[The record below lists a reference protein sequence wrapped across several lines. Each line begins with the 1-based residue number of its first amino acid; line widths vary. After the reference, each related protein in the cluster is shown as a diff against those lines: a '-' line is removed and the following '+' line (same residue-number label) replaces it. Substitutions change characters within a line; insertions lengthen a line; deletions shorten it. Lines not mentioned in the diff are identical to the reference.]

1 MMEYGKY
8 TLNQFI
14 EQTRKNRKISQ
25 EELTEG
31 IIHVK
36 TYRRLIGGEIET
48 EKVIWDTLL
57 ARMGVISL
65 TYEGYISQSEYVQ
78 YEALLELRKQSNLL
92 IRAMYEKQSKYKI
105 DKICEEIRE
114 QIGKYKQTYSRK
126 ETGLSNLENFFLGI
140 VEGYCQKSEA
150 LHYKKK
156 GHDRSR
162 YLENVWKMLHTK
174 KIRLIIKSED
184 RVALA
189 PIELELL
196 LQIADAYWDEQRRDE
211 AEEMASWTWN
221 YRKKHTLFEDEMI
234 KIYPYAA
241 ILLIRIKIKKGEW
254 EKAWEIYKETIEI
267 VTEAQSFRGM
277 IYLLDLQ
284 LELWSHCQEHWFE
297 SEEDVLQIKTCIL
310 DLNQQYDENPYGIY
324 PMYTLQNAV
333 VANEVIRRK
342 RIQRNLTQ
350 SVLSEGIL
358 EPENYSRYENGRL
371 NIRWEKIAQILDRLE
386 QNTEKEQLIL
396 DTYDVDVMEQ
406 YFQCGKLEHQ
416 AQMRYSRMWYR
427 QLCNKLDIGSKVNQQ
442 YIGFQNL
449 VQQKTTFQMQ
459 KLEKMEI
466 KIQDLLNL
474 TLTSNLQ
481 HNEIG
486 RLCTRNEILL
496 INLYTNILYEEKKT
510 SLAIKIQK
518 KVLYEFERCEI
529 RKKYPSQAQAL
540 LMANYSS
547 MIGDTKDYKQA
558 LAINHLE
565 IKNFLHGARAWG
577 IQLILY
583 DVAWNLY
590 EETQNNIKPELSYQ
604 IAFENASLLAKLQ
617 KDEVFLKFL
626 YQRKDKYLN

>member
-1 MMEYGKY
+1 MMKYGKY

-65 TYEGYISQSEYVQ
+65 IYEGYISQSEYIQ
-78 YEALLELRKQSNLL
+78 YEELLELRKQSNLL
-92 IRAMYEKQSKYKI
+92 IRAMYEKRSKYKI

-114 QIGKYKQTYSRK
+114 QIGKYKQTHSRR
-126 ETGLSNLENFFLGI
+126 ETGLSNLESFFLGI

-189 PIELELL
+189 PVELELL

-211 AEEMASWTWN
+211 AEELAFWIWN
-221 YRKKHTLFEDEMI
+221 YRKKQALFEDEMI

-277 IYLLDLQ
+277 IYLLDIQ

-310 DLNQQYDENPYGIY
+310 NLNQQYDENPYGIY

-371 NIRWEKIAQILDRLE
+371 NIRWEKIAQILERLE
-386 QNTEKEQLIL
+386 QNIEKEQLIL

-427 QLCNKLDIGSKVNQQ
+427 QLCSKLDMESKVNQQ

-529 RKKYPSQAQAL
+529 RKRYPSQAQSL

-565 IKNFLHGARAWG
+565 IKNFLHSARAWG

-590 EETQNNIKPELSYQ
+590 EDKQNNTKPRLSYQ

>member
-1 MMEYGKY
+1 MMKYGKY

-65 TYEGYISQSEYVQ
+65 IYEGYISQSEYVQ

-140 VEGYCQKSEA
+140 VEGYCRKSEA

-211 AEEMASWTWN
+211 AEEMASWIWN

-427 QLCNKLDIGSKVNQQ
+427 QLCDKLDMESKVNQQ

-529 RKKYPSQAQAL
+529 RKKYPSQTQAL

-590 EETQNNIKPELSYQ
+590 EEKQNNIKPELSYQ

>member
-1 MMEYGKY
+1 MMKYGKY

-65 TYEGYISQSEYVQ
+65 IYEGYISQSEYVQ

-140 VEGYCQKSEA
+140 VEGYCRKSEA

-211 AEEMASWTWN
+211 AEEMASWIWN

-241 ILLIRIKIKKGEW
+241 ILLIRIKIRKGEW

-284 LELWSHCQEHWFE
+284 LELWGHCQEHWFE

-406 YFQCGKLEHQ
+406 YFQCGKLEYQ
-416 AQMRYSRMWYR
+416 EQMRYSRMWYR
-427 QLCNKLDIGSKVNQQ
+427 QLCNKLDIDSKINRQ

-449 VQQKTTFQMQ
+449 VQQKNAFQRQ
-459 KLEKMEI
+459 QLEQLEE
-466 KIQDLLNL
+466 KIQELLKLTVPQNL
-474 TLTSNLQ
+474 KS
-481 HNEIG
+481 NEIG
-486 RLCTRNEILL
+486 GYVHEMRFYCL
-496 INLYTNILYEEKKT
+496 IYMPIFYMNK
-510 SLAIKIQK
+510 
-518 KVLYEFERCEI
+518 
-529 RKKYPSQAQAL
+529 
-540 LMANYSS
+540 
-547 MIGDTKDYKQA
+547 
-558 LAINHLE
+558 
-565 IKNFLHGARAWG
+565 IKNFL
-577 IQLILY
+577 Q
-583 DVAWNLY
+583 
-590 EETQNNIKPELSYQ
+590 
-604 IAFENASLLAKLQ
+604 
-617 KDEVFLKFL
+617 
-626 YQRKDKYLN
+626 

>member
-65 TYEGYISQSEYVQ
+65 IYEGYISQSEYIQ
-78 YEALLELRKQSNLL
+78 YEELLELRKQSNLL
-92 IRAMYEKQSKYKI
+92 IRAMYEKRSKYKI
-105 DKICEEIRE
+105 DKICEEIRG
-114 QIGKYKQTYSRK
+114 QIEKYKQTHSRK

-162 YLENVWKMLHTK
+162 HLENVWKMLHTK
-174 KIRLIIKSED
+174 EYRLIITSED
-184 RVALA
+184 RIALA
-189 PIELELL
+189 PVELELL

-211 AEEMASWTWN
+211 AEELAFWIWN
-221 YRKKHTLFEDEMI
+221 YRKKQALFEDEMI

-277 IYLLDLQ
+277 IYLLDIQ

-310 DLNQQYDENPYGIY
+310 NLNQQYDENPYGIY

-406 YFQCGKLEHQ
+406 YFQCGKLGHQ

-427 QLCNKLDIGSKVNQQ
+427 QLCDKLDMDSKVNQQ
-442 YIGFQNL
+442 YIGFQIL
-449 VQQKTTFQMQ
+449 VQQKMTFQREQ
-459 KLEKMEI
+459 LEQMEA
-466 KIQDLLNL
+466 KIRDLLRL
-474 TLTSNLQ
+474 TIPEKIWESEN
-481 HNEIG
+481 G
-486 RLCTRNEILL
+486 RLCTRNEIL
-496 INLYTNILYEEKKT
+496 IYNLYANILYEEKKT
-510 SLAIKIQK
+510 SMAIEIQK
-518 KVLYEFERCEI
+518 KILNEFEQYEI
-529 RKKYPSQAQAL
+529 RRRYPNQGQTL
-540 LMANYSS
+540 LMENYSCI
-547 MIGDTKDYKQA
+547 IGNIKNYPQA

-565 IKNFLHGARAWG
+565 IKSFLYSARSWG

-590 EETQNNIKPELSYQ
+590 EEKQNDSKTMLSYQ
-604 IAFENASLLAKLQ
+604 KAYEYALLLAKLQ

-626 YQRKDKYLN
+626 HQRRDKYQN

>member
-1 MMEYGKY
+1 MMKYGKY

-65 TYEGYISQSEYVQ
+65 IYEGYISQSEYVQ

-105 DKICEEIRE
+105 DKICEEIRG

-140 VEGYCQKSEA
+140 VGGYCQKSEA

-211 AEEMASWTWN
+211 AEEMASWIWN
-221 YRKKHTLFEDEMI
+221 YRKKQALFEDEMI

-324 PMYTLQNAV
+324 PMYTLQNAA

-396 DTYDVDVMEQ
+396 DTYIIISS
-406 YFQCGKLEHQ
+406 YFISNFLNIT
-416 AQMRYSRMWYR
+416 M
-427 QLCNKLDIGSKVNQQ
+427 LDSI
-442 YIGFQNL
+442 
-449 VQQKTTFQMQ
+449 
-459 KLEKMEI
+459 I
-466 KIQDLLNL
+466 KNAI
-474 TLTSNLQ
+474 
-481 HNEIG
+481 
-486 RLCTRNEILL
+486 
-496 INLYTNILYEEKKT
+496 
-510 SLAIKIQK
+510 SLANSI
-518 KVLYEFERCEI
+518 
-529 RKKYPSQAQAL
+529 
-540 LMANYSS
+540 
-547 MIGDTKDYKQA
+547 
-558 LAINHLE
+558 
-565 IKNFLHGARAWG
+565 
-577 IQLILY
+577 
-583 DVAWNLY
+583 
-590 EETQNNIKPELSYQ
+590 
-604 IAFENASLLAKLQ
+604 SL
-617 KDEVFLKFL
+617 
-626 YQRKDKYLN
+626 

>member
-1 MMEYGKY
+1 MMKYGKY

-65 TYEGYISQSEYVQ
+65 IYEGYISQSEYVQ

-162 YLENVWKMLHTK
+162 HLENVWKMLHTK
-174 KIRLIIKSED
+174 KIRLIITSED
-184 RVALA
+184 RIALA

-196 LQIADAYWDEQRRDE
+196 LQIADAFWDEQRRDE
-211 AEEMASWTWN
+211 AEELVSWIWN
-221 YRKKHTLFEDEMI
+221 YRKKHALFEDEMI

-386 QNTEKEQLIL
+386 QNTEKEKLIL
-396 DTYDVDVMEQ
+396 DTFDIDVMEQ
-406 YFQCGKLEHQ
+406 YFQCGKLGYQ

-427 QLCNKLDIGSKVNQQ
+427 QLCNKLDMNSKINQQ

-449 VQQKTTFQMQ
+449 VQQKTTFQRQ
-459 KLEKMEI
+459 QLELMEVKIRNLLRLTVAENI
-466 KIQDLLNL
+466 KY
-474 TLTSNLQ
+474 
-481 HNEIG
+481 NEHE
-486 RLCTRNEILL
+486 RLWTRNEVLL
-496 INLYTNILYEEKKT
+496 FNMYANILYEEKKT
-510 SLAIKIQK
+510 SLAIELQREIID
-518 KVLYEFERCEI
+518 EFEQYEI
-529 RKKYPSQAQAL
+529 RKKYPCQAQTL

-547 MIGDTKDYKQA
+547 MIGDIKNYPQA
-558 LAINHLE
+558 LAINHSE
-565 IKNFLHGARAWG
+565 IKCFLKNARAWG

-583 DVAWNLY
+583 DVAWNTY
-590 EETQNNIKPELSYQ
+590 EAKQNNAKSSLSYQ
-604 IAFENASLLAKLQ
+604 IAYRNALLLAKLQ

-626 YQRKDKYLN
+626 YQRKDKYQN

>member
-65 TYEGYISQSEYVQ
+65 IYEGYISQSEYVQ

-105 DKICEEIRE
+105 DKICEEIRG
-114 QIGKYKQTYSRK
+114 QIGKYKQTHSRK
-126 ETGLSNLENFFLGI
+126 ENGLSNLESFFLGS

-174 KIRLIIKSED
+174 KIRLIITSED
-184 RVALA
+184 RIALA

-211 AEEMASWTWN
+211 AEELAFWIWN
-221 YRKKHTLFEDEMI
+221 YRKKQALFEDEMI

-267 VTEAQSFRGM
+267 VTETQSFCGM

-284 LELWSHCQEHWFE
+284 LELWSHCREHWFE
-297 SEEDVLQIKTCIL
+297 SEEDVLQIRTCIL

-342 RIQRNLTQ
+342 RIQRKLTQ

-416 AQMRYSRMWYR
+416 EQMRCSRMSYR
-427 QLCNKLDIGSKVNQQ
+427 QLCNKLDMDSKVNQQ

-449 VQQKTTFQMQ
+449 VQQKMTFQRQ
-459 KLEKMEI
+459 QLEQIELKILELLKLTIVKYN
-466 KIQDLLNL
+466 DN
-474 TLTSNLQ
+474 
-481 HNEIG
+481 G
-486 RLCTRNEILL
+486 RIWTRNEVLL
-496 INLYTNILYEEKKT
+496 FNLYANILYENKKIDEA
-510 SLAIKIQK
+510 LVVQRKILNDFEQ
-518 KVLYEFERCEI
+518 YEV
-529 RKKYPSQAQAL
+529 RKKYISQAHTL
-540 LMANYSS
+540 LMENYAC
-547 MIGDTKDYKQA
+547 MLGDMKDYQNA
-558 LAINHLE
+558 LAINNLE
-565 IKNFLHGARAWG
+565 IKSFLNEARAWG
-577 IQLILY
+577 IELILY

-590 EETQNNIKPELSYQ
+590 EVKQNSVKTVTPYQ
-604 IAFENASLLAKLQ
+604 TAYNNAVLLAKLQ
-617 KDEVFLKFL
+617 KDDGFL
-626 YQRKDKYLN
+626 YFLYERKDKFQN

>member
-1 MMEYGKY
+1 MMKYGKY

-65 TYEGYISQSEYVQ
+65 IYEGYISQSEYVQ

-150 LHYKKK
+150 LNYKKK

-211 AEEMASWTWN
+211 AEEMASWIWN
-221 YRKKHTLFEDEMI
+221 YRKKHALFEDEMI

-241 ILLIRIKIKKGEW
+241 ILLIRIKIRKGEW

-267 VTEAQSFRGM
+267 VTETQSFCGM
-277 IYLLDLQ
+277 IYLLD
-284 LELWSHCQEHWFE
+284 
-297 SEEDVLQIKTCIL
+297 IL
-310 DLNQQYDENPYGIY
+310 
-324 PMYTLQNAV
+324 
-333 VANEVIRRK
+333 
-342 RIQRNLTQ
+342 
-350 SVLSEGIL
+350 
-358 EPENYSRYENGRL
+358 
-371 NIRWEKIAQILDRLE
+371 
-386 QNTEKEQLIL
+386 
-396 DTYDVDVMEQ
+396 
-406 YFQCGKLEHQ
+406 
-416 AQMRYSRMWYR
+416 
-427 QLCNKLDIGSKVNQQ
+427 
-442 YIGFQNL
+442 
-449 VQQKTTFQMQ
+449 
-459 KLEKMEI
+459 
-466 KIQDLLNL
+466 
-474 TLTSNLQ
+474 
-481 HNEIG
+481 
-486 RLCTRNEILL
+486 
-496 INLYTNILYEEKKT
+496 
-510 SLAIKIQK
+510 
-518 KVLYEFERCEI
+518 
-529 RKKYPSQAQAL
+529 
-540 LMANYSS
+540 
-547 MIGDTKDYKQA
+547 
-558 LAINHLE
+558 
-565 IKNFLHGARAWG
+565 
-577 IQLILY
+577 
-583 DVAWNLY
+583 
-590 EETQNNIKPELSYQ
+590 
-604 IAFENASLLAKLQ
+604 
-617 KDEVFLKFL
+617 
-626 YQRKDKYLN
+626 

>member
-65 TYEGYISQSEYVQ
+65 IYEGYISQSEYIQ
-78 YEALLELRKQSNLL
+78 YEELLELRKQSNLL
-92 IRAMYEKQSKYKI
+92 IRAMYEKRSKYKI
-105 DKICEEIRE
+105 DKICEEIRG
-114 QIGKYKQTYSRK
+114 QIEKYKQTHSRK

-140 VEGYCQKSEA
+140 VEAYCQKSEA

-184 RVALA
+184 RIALA

-211 AEEMASWTWN
+211 AEELVSWIWN

-277 IYLLDLQ
+277 IYLLDIQ

-297 SEEDVLQIKTCIL
+297 SEEDVLQIRTCIL

-371 NIRWEKIAQILDRLE
+371 NIRWEKIAQILERLE
-386 QNTEKEQLIL
+386 QNIEKEQLIL

-406 YFQCGKLEHQ
+406 YFQCGKLGHQ

-427 QLCNKLDIGSKVNQQ
+427 QLCDKLDMDSKVNQQ
-442 YIGFQNL
+442 YIGFQIL
-449 VQQKTTFQMQ
+449 VQQKMAFQREQ
-459 KLEKMEI
+459 LEQMES

-474 TLTSNLQ
+474 TIAKKWNQ
-481 HNEIG
+481 NNG
-486 RLCTRNEILL
+486 RIYTRNEVLL
-496 INLYTNILYEEKKT
+496 FNLYANILHEEGKT
-510 SLAIKIQK
+510 PLAIESQR
-518 KVLYEFERCEI
+518 KVLNEFEQYKI
-529 RKKYPSQAQAL
+529 RKKYTNQAQTL
-540 LMANYSS
+540 LMENYSS
-547 MIGDTKDYKQA
+547 MLGDSENYKQA
-558 LAINHLE
+558 LAINYAE
-565 IKNFLHGARAWG
+565 IKCFLSNARAWG
-577 IQLILY
+577 IELILY
-583 DVAWNLY
+583 DIAWNLY
-590 EETQNNIKPELSYQ
+590 EAKKNNIQFPTSYQ
-604 IAFENASLLAKLQ
+604 IAYKYAVLLSKLQ
-617 KDEVFLKFL
+617 KDEFFLFFL
-626 YQRKDKYLN
+626 YERKDKFQN

>member
-65 TYEGYISQSEYVQ
+65 IYEGYISQSEYVQ

-162 YLENVWKMLHTK
+162 HLENVWKMLHTK
-174 KIRLIIKSED
+174 EHRLIIISED

-189 PIELELL
+189 PVELELL

-211 AEEMASWTWN
+211 AEELAFWIWN
-221 YRKKHTLFEDEMI
+221 YRKKQALFEDEMI

-241 ILLIRIKIKKGEW
+241 ILLIRIKIRKGEW

-386 QNTEKEQLIL
+386 QNTGKEQLIL

-406 YFQCGKLEHQ
+406 YFQCGKLEYQ
-416 AQMRYSRMWYR
+416 EQMRYSRMWYR
-427 QLCNKLDIGSKVNQQ
+427 QLCNKLDIDSKINRQ

-449 VQQKTTFQMQ
+449 VQQKNAFQTQ
-459 KLEKMEI
+459 QLEQLEE
-466 KIQDLLNL
+466 KIQELLKLTVPQNL
-474 TLTSNLQ
+474 KS
-481 HNEIG
+481 NEIG
-486 RLCTRNEILL
+486 RLCTRNEVLL
-496 INLYTNILYEEKKT
+496 FNLYANILYEQNKKF
-510 SLAIKIQK
+510 LAIDIQRKI
-518 KVLYEFERCEI
+518 LNEFEQYEI
-529 RKKYPSQAQAL
+529 RQKYPCHAQTL

-547 MIGDTKDYKQA
+547 MIGDIKKYPQA
-558 LAINHLE
+558 LAINHSE
-565 IKNFLHGARAWG
+565 IKCFLKNARAWG

-583 DVAWNLY
+583 DIAWNLY
-590 EETQNNIKPELSYQ
+590 EVKQNDIKSVTSYQ
-604 IAFENASLLAKLQ
+604 TAYNNAVLLAKLQ
-617 KDEVFLKFL
+617 KDDIFL
-626 YQRKDKYLN
+626 YFLYDRKDKFQN

>member
-1 MMEYGKY
+1 MMKYGKY

-65 TYEGYISQSEYVQ
+65 IYEGYISQSEYVQ

-174 KIRLIIKSED
+174 EHRLIITSED

-189 PIELELL
+189 PVELELL
-196 LQIADAYWDEQRRDE
+196 LQIADACWDEQRRDE
-211 AEEMASWTWN
+211 AEELASWIWN
-221 YRKKHTLFEDEMI
+221 YRKKQALFEDEMI

-277 IYLLDLQ
+277 IYLLDIQ

-427 QLCNKLDIGSKVNQQ
+427 QLCSKLDMESKVNQQ

-590 EETQNNIKPELSYQ
+590 EEKQNNLKPELSYQ

>member
-65 TYEGYISQSEYVQ
+65 IYEGYISQSEYIQ
-78 YEALLELRKQSNLL
+78 YEELLELRKQSNLL

-114 QIGKYKQTYSRK
+114 QIGKYKQTHSRR

-162 YLENVWKMLHTK
+162 HLENVWKMLHTK

-184 RVALA
+184 RIALA

-211 AEEMASWTWN
+211 AEELAFWIWN
-221 YRKKHTLFEDEMI
+221 YRKKQALFEDEMI

-277 IYLLDLQ
+277 IYLLDIQ

-416 AQMRYSRMWYR
+416 EQMRCSRMSYR
-427 QLCNKLDIGSKVNQQ
+427 KLCNKLDMDSKVNQQ

-449 VQQKTTFQMQ
+449 VQQKMTFQRQ
-459 KLEKMEI
+459 QLEQIELKILELLKLTIVKYN
-466 KIQDLLNL
+466 DN
-474 TLTSNLQ
+474 
-481 HNEIG
+481 G
-486 RLCTRNEILL
+486 RIWTRNEALL
-496 INLYTNILYEEKKT
+496 FNLYANILYENKKIDEA
-510 SLAIKIQK
+510 LVVQRKILNDFEQ
-518 KVLYEFERCEI
+518 YEV
-529 RKKYPSQAQAL
+529 RKKYISQAHTL
-540 LMANYSS
+540 LMENYAC
-547 MIGDTKDYKQA
+547 MLGDMKDYQNA
-558 LAINHLE
+558 LAINNLE
-565 IKNFLHGARAWG
+565 IKSFLNEARAWG
-577 IQLILY
+577 IELILY

-590 EETQNNIKPELSYQ
+590 EVKQNSVKTVTPYQ
-604 IAFENASLLAKLQ
+604 TAYNNAVLLAKLQ
-617 KDEVFLKFL
+617 KDDGFL
-626 YQRKDKYLN
+626 YFLYERKDKFQN

>member
-65 TYEGYISQSEYVQ
+65 IYEGYISQSEYIQ
-78 YEALLELRKQSNLL
+78 YEELLELRKQSNLL

-105 DKICEEIRE
+105 DKICEEIRG
-114 QIGKYKQTYSRK
+114 QIEKYKQTHSRK

-162 YLENVWKMLHTK
+162 YLENIWNMLHTK
-174 KIRLIIKSED
+174 EHRLIITSED
-184 RVALA
+184 RIALA
-189 PIELELL
+189 PVELELL
-196 LQIADAYWDEQRRDE
+196 LQIADAYWDEQRCDE
-211 AEEMASWTWN
+211 AEEMASWIWN
-221 YRKKHTLFEDEMI
+221 YRKKQALFEDEMI

-416 AQMRYSRMWYR
+416 EQMRCSRMSYR
-427 QLCNKLDIGSKVNQQ
+427 QLCNKLDMDSKVNQQ

-449 VQQKTTFQMQ
+449 VQQKMTFQRQ
-459 KLEKMEI
+459 QLEQIELKILELLKLTIVKYN
-466 KIQDLLNL
+466 DN
-474 TLTSNLQ
+474 
-481 HNEIG
+481 G
-486 RLCTRNEILL
+486 RIWTRNEVLL
-496 INLYTNILYEEKKT
+496 FNLYANILYENKKIDEA
-510 SLAIKIQK
+510 LVVQRKILNDFEQ
-518 KVLYEFERCEI
+518 YEV
-529 RKKYPSQAQAL
+529 RKKYISQAHTL
-540 LMANYSS
+540 LMENYAC
-547 MIGDTKDYKQA
+547 MLGDMKDYQNA
-558 LAINHLE
+558 LAINNLE
-565 IKNFLHGARAWG
+565 IKSFLNEARAWG
-577 IQLILY
+577 IELILY

-590 EETQNNIKPELSYQ
+590 EVKQNSVKTVTPYQ
-604 IAFENASLLAKLQ
+604 PAYNNAVLLAKLQ
-617 KDEVFLKFL
+617 KDDGFL
-626 YQRKDKYLN
+626 YFLYERKDKFQN

>member
-1 MMEYGKY
+1 MMKYGKY

-65 TYEGYISQSEYVQ
+65 IYEGYISQSEYVQ

-105 DKICEEIRE
+105 DKICEEIRG

-140 VEGYCQKSEA
+140 VGGYCQKSEA

-211 AEEMASWTWN
+211 AEEMASWIWN
-221 YRKKHTLFEDEMI
+221 YRKKQALFEDEMI

-324 PMYTLQNAV
+324 PMYTLQNAA

-416 AQMRYSRMWYR
+416 EQMRCSRMSYR
-427 QLCNKLDIGSKVNQQ
+427 QLCNKLDMDSKVNQQ

-449 VQQKTTFQMQ
+449 VQQKMTFQRQ
-459 KLEKMEI
+459 QLEQIELKILELLKLTIVKYN
-466 KIQDLLNL
+466 DN
-474 TLTSNLQ
+474 
-481 HNEIG
+481 G
-486 RLCTRNEILL
+486 RIWTRNEVLL
-496 INLYTNILYEEKKT
+496 FNLYANILYENKKIDEA
-510 SLAIKIQK
+510 LVVQRKILNDFEQ
-518 KVLYEFERCEI
+518 YEV
-529 RKKYPSQAQAL
+529 RKKYISQAHTL
-540 LMANYSS
+540 LMENYAC
-547 MIGDTKDYKQA
+547 MLGDMKDYQNA
-558 LAINHLE
+558 LAINNLE
-565 IKNFLHGARAWG
+565 IKSFLNEARAWG
-577 IQLILY
+577 IELILY

-590 EETQNNIKPELSYQ
+590 EVKQNSVKTVTPYQ
-604 IAFENASLLAKLQ
+604 TAYNNAVLLAKLQ
-617 KDEVFLKFL
+617 KDDGFL
-626 YQRKDKYLN
+626 YFLYERKDKFQN

>member
-1 MMEYGKY
+1 MMKYGKY

-65 TYEGYISQSEYVQ
+65 IYEGYISQSEYVQ

-105 DKICEEIRE
+105 DKICEEIRG
-114 QIGKYKQTYSRK
+114 QIEKYKQTHSRK
-126 ETGLSNLENFFLGI
+126 ENGLSNLESFFLGS

-162 YLENVWKMLHTK
+162 QLENVWKMLHTK

-184 RVALA
+184 QIALA

-196 LQIADAYWDEQRRDE
+196 LQIADAFWDEQRRDE
-211 AEEMASWTWN
+211 AEELAFWIWN
-221 YRKKHTLFEDEMI
+221 YRKKQALFEDEMI

-254 EKAWEIYKETIEI
+254 KKAWEIYKETIEI

-342 RIQRNLTQ
+342 RIQRKLTQ

-406 YFQCGKLEHQ
+406 YFQCGKLGHQ

-427 QLCNKLDIGSKVNQQ
+427 QLCDKLDMDSKINQQ
-442 YIGFQNL
+442 YIGFQIL
-449 VQQKTTFQMQ
+449 VQQKMAFQREQ
-459 KLEKMEI
+459 LEQMES

-474 TLTSNLQ
+474 TIAKKWNQ
-481 HNEIG
+481 NNG
-486 RLCTRNEILL
+486 RIYMRNEVLL
-496 INLYTNILYEEKKT
+496 FNLYANILHEEGKT
-510 SLAIKIQK
+510 PLAIESQR
-518 KVLYEFERCEI
+518 KVLNEFEQYKI
-529 RKKYPSQAQAL
+529 RKKYTNQAQTL
-540 LMANYSS
+540 LMENYSS
-547 MIGDTKDYKQA
+547 MLGDSENYKQA
-558 LAINHLE
+558 LAINYAE
-565 IKNFLHGARAWG
+565 IKCFLSNARAWG
-577 IQLILY
+577 IELILY
-583 DVAWNLY
+583 DIAWNLY
-590 EETQNNIKPELSYQ
+590 EAKKNNIQFPTSYQ
-604 IAFENASLLAKLQ
+604 IAYKYAVLLSKLQ
-617 KDEVFLKFL
+617 KDEFFLFFL
-626 YQRKDKYLN
+626 YERKDKFQN

>member
-65 TYEGYISQSEYVQ
+65 IYEGYISQSEYIQ
-78 YEALLELRKQSNLL
+78 YEELLELRKQSNLL

-105 DKICEEIRE
+105 DKICEEIRG
-114 QIGKYKQTYSRK
+114 QIEKYKQTHSRK

-162 YLENVWKMLHTK
+162 HLENVWKMLHTK
-174 KIRLIIKSED
+174 EHRLIITSED
-184 RVALA
+184 RIALA
-189 PIELELL
+189 PVELELL

-211 AEEMASWTWN
+211 AEELAFWIWN
-221 YRKKHTLFEDEMI
+221 YRKKQALFEDEMI

-241 ILLIRIKIKKGEW
+241 ILLIRIKVKKGEW
-254 EKAWEIYKETIEI
+254 EGAWEIYKETIEI
-267 VTEAQSFRGM
+267 VTETQSFCGM

-297 SEEDVLQIKTCIL
+297 SEEDVLQIRKCIL

-371 NIRWEKIAQILDRLE
+371 NIRWEKIAQILERLE
-386 QNTEKEQLIL
+386 QNTEKEKLIL
-396 DTYDVDVMEQ
+396 DTFNIDVMEQ
-406 YFQCGKLEHQ
+406 YFQCGKLGYQ
-416 AQMRYSRMWYR
+416 AQMRYSRMVVST
-427 QLCNKLDIGSKVNQQ
+427 IV
-442 YIGFQNL
+442 
-449 VQQKTTFQMQ
+449 
-459 KLEKMEI
+459 
-466 KIQDLLNL
+466 
-474 TLTSNLQ
+474 
-481 HNEIG
+481 
-486 RLCTRNEILL
+486 
-496 INLYTNILYEEKKT
+496 
-510 SLAIKIQK
+510 
-518 KVLYEFERCEI
+518 
-529 RKKYPSQAQAL
+529 
-540 LMANYSS
+540 
-547 MIGDTKDYKQA
+547 
-558 LAINHLE
+558 
-565 IKNFLHGARAWG
+565 
-577 IQLILY
+577 
-583 DVAWNLY
+583 
-590 EETQNNIKPELSYQ
+590 
-604 IAFENASLLAKLQ
+604 
-617 KDEVFLKFL
+617 
-626 YQRKDKYLN
+626 

>member
-65 TYEGYISQSEYVQ
+65 IYEGYISQSEYIQ
-78 YEALLELRKQSNLL
+78 YEELLELRKQSNLL

-105 DKICEEIRE
+105 DKICEEIRG
-114 QIGKYKQTYSRK
+114 QIEKYKQTHSRR
-126 ETGLSNLENFFLGI
+126 ETGLSNLESFFLGI

-162 YLENVWKMLHTK
+162 HLENVWKMLHTK

-184 RVALA
+184 RIALA

-196 LQIADAYWDEQRRDE
+196 LQIADAYWDEQRCDE
-211 AEEMASWTWN
+211 AEEMASWIWN
-221 YRKKHTLFEDEMI
+221 YRKKQALFEDEMI

-267 VTEAQSFRGM
+267 VTETQSFRGM
-277 IYLLDLQ
+277 IYLLDIQ

-297 SEEDVLQIKTCIL
+297 SEEDVLQIRTCIL

-333 VANEVIRRK
+333 VANEVIRTK

-406 YFQCGKLEHQ
+406 YFQCGKLEYQ
-416 AQMRYSRMWYR
+416 EQMRYSRMWYR
-427 QLCNKLDIGSKVNQQ
+427 QLCNKLDIDSKINRQ

-449 VQQKTTFQMQ
+449 VQQKNAFQRQ
-459 KLEKMEI
+459 QLEQLEE
-466 KIQDLLNL
+466 KIQELLKLTVPQNL
-474 TLTSNLQ
+474 KS
-481 HNEIG
+481 NEIG
-486 RLCTRNEILL
+486 RLCTRNEVLL
-496 INLYTNILYEEKKT
+496 FNLYANILYEQNKKF
-510 SLAIKIQK
+510 LAIDIQRKI
-518 KVLYEFERCEI
+518 LNEFEQYEI
-529 RKKYPSQAQAL
+529 RQKYPCHAQTL

-547 MIGDTKDYKQA
+547 MIGDIKKYPQA

-565 IKNFLHGARAWG
+565 IKCFLKNARAWG

-583 DVAWNLY
+583 DIAWNLY
-590 EETQNNIKPELSYQ
+590 EVKQNDIKSVTSYQ
-604 IAFENASLLAKLQ
+604 TAYNNAVLLAKLQ
-617 KDEVFLKFL
+617 KDDIFL
-626 YQRKDKYLN
+626 YFLYDRKDKFQN

>member
-65 TYEGYISQSEYVQ
+65 IYEGYISQSEYIQ
-78 YEALLELRKQSNLL
+78 YEELVELRKQSNLL

-105 DKICEEIRE
+105 DKVCEEIRG
-114 QIGKYKQTYSRK
+114 QIEKYKQTHSRK

-162 YLENVWKMLHTK
+162 HLENVWKMLHTK
-174 KIRLIIKSED
+174 EHRLIITSED
-184 RVALA
+184 RIALA
-189 PIELELL
+189 PVELELL

-211 AEEMASWTWN
+211 AEELAFWIWN
-221 YRKKHTLFEDEMI
+221 YRKKQALFEDEMI

-277 IYLLDLQ
+277 IYLLDIQ

-406 YFQCGKLEHQ
+406 YFQCGKLEYQ
-416 AQMRYSRMWYR
+416 EQMRYNRMWYR
-427 QLCNKLDIGSKVNQQ
+427 QLCNKLDIDSKINRQ

-449 VQQKTTFQMQ
+449 VQQKNAFQRQ
-459 KLEKMEI
+459 QLEQLEE
-466 KIQDLLNL
+466 KIQELLKLTVPQNL
-474 TLTSNLQ
+474 KS
-481 HNEIG
+481 NEIG
-486 RLCTRNEILL
+486 RLCTRNEVLL
-496 INLYTNILYEEKKT
+496 FNLYANILYEQNKKF
-510 SLAIKIQK
+510 LAIDIQRKI
-518 KVLYEFERCEI
+518 LNEFEQYEI
-529 RKKYPSQAQAL
+529 RQKYPCHAQTL

-547 MIGDTKDYKQA
+547 MIGD
-558 LAINHLE
+558 
-565 IKNFLHGARAWG
+565 IKNTHKLLLLI
-577 IQLILY
+577 IQ
-583 DVAWNLY
+583 
-590 EETQNNIKPELSYQ
+590 K
-604 IAFENASLLAKLQ
+604 
-617 KDEVFLKFL
+617 
-626 YQRKDKYLN
+626 

>member
-1 MMEYGKY
+1 MMKYGKY

-31 IIHVK
+31 VIHVK

-65 TYEGYISQSEYVQ
+65 IYEGYISQSEYVQ

-92 IRAMYEKQSKYKI
+92 IRAMYEKRSKYKI
-105 DKICEEIRE
+105 DKICEEIRG
-114 QIGKYKQTYSRK
+114 QIEKYKQTHSRK
-126 ETGLSNLENFFLGI
+126 ENGLSNLESFFLGI

-150 LHYKKK
+150 LHYKKR

-174 KIRLIIKSED
+174 KIRLIITSED
-184 RVALA
+184 RIALA
-189 PIELELL
+189 PVELELL
-196 LQIADAYWDEQRRDE
+196 LQIADAFWDEQRRDE
-211 AEEMASWTWN
+211 AEELASWIWN
-221 YRKKHTLFEDEMI
+221 YRKKHALFEDEMI

-277 IYLLDLQ
+277 IYLLDIQ

-406 YFQCGKLEHQ
+406 YFQCGKLGHQ

-427 QLCNKLDIGSKVNQQ
+427 QLCDKLDMDSKINQQ
-442 YIGFQNL
+442 YIGFQIL
-449 VQQKTTFQMQ
+449 VQQKTTFQRSQ
-459 KLEKMEI
+459 LEHMES
-466 KIQDLLNL
+466 KICDLLNL
-474 TLTSNLQ
+474 TVSKNMTCSEL
-481 HNEIG
+481 ERIW
-486 RLCTRNEILL
+486 TRNEIMLF
-496 INLYTNILYEEKKT
+496 NLYANILYEDKKET
-510 SLAIKIQK
+510 QAIEIQRKI
-518 KVLYEFERCEI
+518 LNEFEQYEI
-529 RKKYPSQAQAL
+529 RRKYPSQAQAL
-540 LMANYSS
+540 IMANYSS
-547 MIGDTKDYKQA
+547 MVGNIKNYPKA
-558 LAINHLE
+558 LAINYLE
-565 IKNFLHGARAWG
+565 IKSFLSSARAWG

-590 EETQNNIKPELSYQ
+590 EAKQNDIEYALSYKK
-604 IAFENASLLAKLQ
+604 AYNNAVLITKLQ

>member
-65 TYEGYISQSEYVQ
+65 IYEGYISQSEYVQ

-92 IRAMYEKQSKYKI
+92 IRAMYEKRSKYKI
-105 DKICEEIRE
+105 DKICEEIRG
-114 QIGKYKQTYSRK
+114 QIEKYKQTHSRK

-174 KIRLIIKSED
+174 EYRLIITSED
-184 RVALA
+184 RIALA
-189 PIELELL
+189 PVELELL

-211 AEEMASWTWN
+211 AEELAFWIWN
-221 YRKKHTLFEDEMI
+221 YRKKQALFEDEMI

-277 IYLLDLQ
+277 IYLLDIQ

-310 DLNQQYDENPYGIY
+310 NLNQQYDENPYGIY

-427 QLCNKLDIGSKVNQQ
+427 QLCNKLDMESKVNQQ
-442 YIGFQNL
+442 YIGFQLL
-449 VQQKTTFQMQ
+449 VQQKMTFQR
-459 KLEKMEI
+459 KRLEQIEL
-466 KIQDLLNL
+466 KIRDLLRL
-474 TLTSNLQ
+474 TVQKDIELDNVRRMWS
-481 HNEIG
+481 
-486 RLCTRNEILL
+486 RNEVLL
-496 INLYTNILYEEKKT
+496 FNLYANILYEDKK
-510 SLAIKIQK
+510 
-518 KVLYEFERCEI
+518 
-529 RKKYPSQAQAL
+529 
-540 LMANYSS
+540 
-547 MIGDTKDYKQA
+547 
-558 LAINHLE
+558 
-565 IKNFLHGARAWG
+565 
-577 IQLILY
+577 
-583 DVAWNLY
+583 
-590 EETQNNIKPELSYQ
+590 
-604 IAFENASLLAKLQ
+604 
-617 KDEVFLKFL
+617 
-626 YQRKDKYLN
+626 

>member
-1 MMEYGKY
+1 
-8 TLNQFI
+8 
-14 EQTRKNRKISQ
+14 
-25 EELTEG
+25 
-31 IIHVK
+31 
-36 TYRRLIGGEIET
+36 
-48 EKVIWDTLL
+48 
-57 ARMGVISL
+57 MGDL
-65 TYEGYISQSEYVQ
+65 
-78 YEALLELRKQSNLL
+78 
-92 IRAMYEKQSKYKI
+92 
-105 DKICEEIRE
+105 
-114 QIGKYKQTYSRK
+114 
-126 ETGLSNLENFFLGI
+126 
-140 VEGYCQKSEA
+140 
-150 LHYKKK
+150 
-156 GHDRSR
+156 
-162 YLENVWKMLHTK
+162 
-174 KIRLIIKSED
+174 
-184 RVALA
+184 
-189 PIELELL
+189 
-196 LQIADAYWDEQRRDE
+196 
-211 AEEMASWTWN
+211 
-221 YRKKHTLFEDEMI
+221 
-234 KIYPYAA
+234 
-241 ILLIRIKIKKGEW
+241 
-254 EKAWEIYKETIEI
+254 

-297 SEEDVLQIKTCIL
+297 SEEDVLQIRTCIL

-510 SLAIKIQK
+510 SLAIEIQK

-590 EETQNNIKPELSYQ
+590 EEKQNNIKPELSYQ

>member
-65 TYEGYISQSEYVQ
+65 IYEGYISQSEYVQ

-105 DKICEEIRE
+105 DKICEEIRG
-114 QIGKYKQTYSRK
+114 QIGKYKQTHSRK
-126 ETGLSNLENFFLGI
+126 ETGLSNLESFFLGI

-162 YLENVWKMLHTK
+162 HLENVWKMLHTK

-184 RVALA
+184 RIALA

-196 LQIADAYWDEQRRDE
+196 LQIADAFWDEQRRDE
-211 AEEMASWTWN
+211 AEELAFWIWN
-221 YRKKHTLFEDEMI
+221 YRKKQALFEDEMI

-324 PMYTLQNAV
+324 LMYTLQNAV

-416 AQMRYSRMWYR
+416 EQMRCSRMSYR
-427 QLCNKLDIGSKVNQQ
+427 QLCNKLDMDSKVNQQ

-449 VQQKTTFQMQ
+449 VQQKMTFQRQ
-459 KLEKMEI
+459 QLEQIELKILELLKLTIVKYN
-466 KIQDLLNL
+466 DN
-474 TLTSNLQ
+474 
-481 HNEIG
+481 G
-486 RLCTRNEILL
+486 RIWTRNEVLL
-496 INLYTNILYEEKKT
+496 FNLYANILYENKKIDEA
-510 SLAIKIQK
+510 LVVQRKILNDFEQ
-518 KVLYEFERCEI
+518 YEV
-529 RKKYPSQAQAL
+529 RKKYISQAHTL
-540 LMANYSS
+540 LMENYAC
-547 MIGDTKDYKQA
+547 MLGDMKDYQNA
-558 LAINHLE
+558 LAINNLE
-565 IKNFLHGARAWG
+565 IKSFLNEARAWG
-577 IQLILY
+577 IELILY

-590 EETQNNIKPELSYQ
+590 EVKQNSVKTVTPYQ
-604 IAFENASLLAKLQ
+604 TAYNNAVLLAKLQ
-617 KDEVFLKFL
+617 KDDGFL
-626 YQRKDKYLN
+626 YFLYERKDKFQN

>member
-65 TYEGYISQSEYVQ
+65 IYEGYISQSEYIQ
-78 YEALLELRKQSNLL
+78 YEELLELRKQSNLL

-105 DKICEEIRE
+105 DKICEEIRG
-114 QIGKYKQTYSRK
+114 QIEKYKQTHSRK

-162 YLENVWKMLHTK
+162 HLENVWKMLHTK
-174 KIRLIIKSED
+174 EHRLIITSED
-184 RVALA
+184 RIALA
-189 PIELELL
+189 PVELELL
-196 LQIADAYWDEQRRDE
+196 LQIADAYWDEQWRDE
-211 AEEMASWTWN
+211 AEELAFWIWN
-221 YRKKHTLFEDEMI
+221 YRKKQALFEDEMI

-277 IYLLDLQ
+277 IYLLDIQ

-297 SEEDVLQIKTCIL
+297 SEEDVLQIRTCIL

-386 QNTEKEQLIL
+386 QNIEKEQLIL

-416 AQMRYSRMWYR
+416 EQMRCSRMSYR
-427 QLCNKLDIGSKVNQQ
+427 QLCNKLDMDSKVNQQ

-449 VQQKTTFQMQ
+449 VQQKMTFQRQ
-459 KLEKMEI
+459 QLEQIELKILELLKLTIVKYN
-466 KIQDLLNL
+466 DN
-474 TLTSNLQ
+474 
-481 HNEIG
+481 G
-486 RLCTRNEILL
+486 RIWTRNEVLL
-496 INLYTNILYEEKKT
+496 FNLYANILYENKKIDEA
-510 SLAIKIQK
+510 LVVQRKILNDFEQ
-518 KVLYEFERCEI
+518 YEVR
-529 RKKYPSQAQAL
+529 RKYISQAHTL
-540 LMANYSS
+540 LMENYAC
-547 MIGDTKDYKQA
+547 MLGDMKDYQNA
-558 LAINHLE
+558 LAINNLE
-565 IKNFLHGARAWG
+565 IKSFLNEARAWG
-577 IQLILY
+577 IELILY

-590 EETQNNIKPELSYQ
+590 EVKQNSVKTVTSYQ
-604 IAFENASLLAKLQ
+604 TAYNNAVLLAKLQ
-617 KDEVFLKFL
+617 KDDGFL
-626 YQRKDKYLN
+626 YFLYERKDKFQN

>member
-65 TYEGYISQSEYVQ
+65 IYEGYISQSEYIQ
-78 YEALLELRKQSNLL
+78 YEELLELWKQSNLL
-92 IRAMYEKQSKYKI
+92 IRAMYEKRSKYKI
-105 DKICEEIRE
+105 DKICEEIRG
-114 QIGKYKQTYSRK
+114 QIEKYKQTHSRK

-162 YLENVWKMLHTK
+162 HLENVWKMLHTK
-174 KIRLIIKSED
+174 EHRLIITSED
-184 RVALA
+184 RIALA
-189 PIELELL
+189 PVEQELL

-211 AEEMASWTWN
+211 AEELAFWIWN
-221 YRKKHTLFEDEMI
+221 YRKKQALFEDEMI

-277 IYLLDLQ
+277 IYLLDIQ

-333 VANEVIRRK
+333 VANEVIRTK

-427 QLCNKLDIGSKVNQQ
+427 QLCNKLDMESKVNQQ
-442 YIGFQNL
+442 YIGFQLL
-449 VQQKTTFQMQ
+449 VQQKMTFQR
-459 KLEKMEI
+459 KRLEQIEL
-466 KIQDLLNL
+466 KIRDLLRL
-474 TLTSNLQ
+474 TVQKDIELDNVRRMWS
-481 HNEIG
+481 
-486 RLCTRNEILL
+486 RNEVLL
-496 INLYTNILYEEKKT
+496 FNLYANILYEDKKINEA
-510 SLAIKIQK
+510 LDIQR
-518 KVLYEFERCEI
+518 KVLNEFEQYEI
-529 RKKYPSQAQAL
+529 REKYPCQAQTL
-540 LMANYSS
+540 LMENYSC
-547 MIGDTKDYKQA
+547 MLGNIKNYKKA
-558 LAINHLE
+558 LAINYTE
-565 IKNFLHGARAWG
+565 IKSFLGNARAWG

-583 DVAWNLY
+583 DIAWNIY
-590 EETQNNIKPELSYQ
+590 EEKQKDAKTVELYQTTYNNSL
-604 IAFENASLLAKLQ
+604 LLAKLQ

-626 YQRKDKYLN
+626 YQRSDKYQN

>member
-1 MMEYGKY
+1 MMKYGKY

-65 TYEGYISQSEYVQ
+65 IYEGYISQSEYIQ
-78 YEALLELRKQSNLL
+78 YEELLELRKQSNLL

-114 QIGKYKQTYSRK
+114 QIGKYKQTHSRR
-126 ETGLSNLENFFLGI
+126 ETGLSNLESFFLGI

-184 RVALA
+184 RIALA

-211 AEEMASWTWN
+211 AEELAFWIWN
-221 YRKKHTLFEDEMI
+221 YRKKHALFEDEMI

-254 EKAWEIYKETIEI
+254 EGAWEIYKETIEI
-267 VTEAQSFRGM
+267 VTEAQSFRGI

-297 SEEDVLQIKTCIL
+297 SEEDVLQIRTCIL
-310 DLNQQYDENPYGIY
+310 DLNQQYGENPYGIY

-427 QLCNKLDIGSKVNQQ
+427 QLCSKLDMESKVNQQ

-529 RKKYPSQAQAL
+529 RKRYPSQAQSL

-565 IKNFLHGARAWG
+565 IKNFLHSARAWG

-590 EETQNNIKPELSYQ
+590 EDKQNNTKPRLSYQ

>member
-65 TYEGYISQSEYVQ
+65 IYEGYISQSEYVQ

-114 QIGKYKQTYSRK
+114 QIGKYKQTHSRK

-162 YLENVWKMLHTK
+162 YLENIWNMLHTK
-174 KIRLIIKSED
+174 EHRLIITSED
-184 RVALA
+184 RIALA

-196 LQIADAYWDEQRRDE
+196 LQIADAFGDEQRRDE
-211 AEEMASWTWN
+211 AEELAFWIWN

-297 SEEDVLQIKTCIL
+297 SEEDVLQIRTCIL

-371 NIRWEKIAQILDRLE
+371 NIRWEKIAQILERLE

-416 AQMRYSRMWYR
+416 EQMRCSRMSYR
-427 QLCNKLDIGSKVNQQ
+427 QLCNKLDMDSKVNQQ

-449 VQQKTTFQMQ
+449 VQQKMTFQRQ
-459 KLEKMEI
+459 QLEQIELKILELLKLTIVKYN
-466 KIQDLLNL
+466 DN
-474 TLTSNLQ
+474 
-481 HNEIG
+481 G
-486 RLCTRNEILL
+486 RIWTRNEVLL
-496 INLYTNILYEEKKT
+496 FNLYANILYENKKIDEA
-510 SLAIKIQK
+510 LVVQRKILNDFEQ
-518 KVLYEFERCEI
+518 YEV
-529 RKKYPSQAQAL
+529 RKKYISQAHTL
-540 LMANYSS
+540 LMENYAC
-547 MIGDTKDYKQA
+547 MLGDMKDYQNA
-558 LAINHLE
+558 LAINNLE
-565 IKNFLHGARAWG
+565 IKSFLNEARAWG
-577 IQLILY
+577 IELILY

-590 EETQNNIKPELSYQ
+590 EVKQNSVKTVTSYQ
-604 IAFENASLLAKLQ
+604 TAYNNAVLLAKLQ
-617 KDEVFLKFL
+617 KDDGFL
-626 YQRKDKYLN
+626 YFLYERKDKFQN

>member
-590 EETQNNIKPELSYQ
+590 EEKQNNIKPELSYQ

>member
-1 MMEYGKY
+1 MMKYGKY

-65 TYEGYISQSEYVQ
+65 IYEGYISQSEYIQ

-105 DKICEEIRE
+105 DKICEEIRG
-114 QIGKYKQTYSRK
+114 QIGKYKQTHSRK
-126 ETGLSNLENFFLGI
+126 ETGLSNLESFFLGI

-162 YLENVWKMLHTK
+162 HLENVWKILHTK
-174 KIRLIIKSED
+174 KIRLIITSED
-184 RVALA
+184 RIALA

-196 LQIADAYWDEQRRDE
+196 LQIADAYWDEQRHDE
-211 AEEMASWTWN
+211 AEEMASWIWN
-221 YRKKHTLFEDEMI
+221 YRKKHILFEDEMI

-416 AQMRYSRMWYR
+416 EQMRCSRMSYR
-427 QLCNKLDIGSKVNQQ
+427 QLCNKLDMDSKVNQQ

-449 VQQKTTFQMQ
+449 VQQKMTFQRQ
-459 KLEKMEI
+459 QLEQIELKILELLKLTIVKYN
-466 KIQDLLNL
+466 DN
-474 TLTSNLQ
+474 
-481 HNEIG
+481 G
-486 RLCTRNEILL
+486 RIWTRNEVLL
-496 INLYTNILYEEKKT
+496 FNLYANILYENKKIDEA
-510 SLAIKIQK
+510 LVVQRKILNDFEQ
-518 KVLYEFERCEI
+518 YEV
-529 RKKYPSQAQAL
+529 RKKYISQAHTL
-540 LMANYSS
+540 LMENYAC
-547 MIGDTKDYKQA
+547 MLGDMKDYQNA
-558 LAINHLE
+558 LAINNLE
-565 IKNFLHGARAWG
+565 IKSFLNEARAWG
-577 IQLILY
+577 IELILY

-590 EETQNNIKPELSYQ
+590 EVKQNSVKTVTPYQ
-604 IAFENASLLAKLQ
+604 TAYNNAVLLAKLQ
-617 KDEVFLKFL
+617 KDDGFL
-626 YQRKDKYLN
+626 YFLYERKDKFQN

>member
-1 MMEYGKY
+1 MMKYGKY

-65 TYEGYISQSEYVQ
+65 IYEGYISQSEYVQ

-105 DKICEEIRE
+105 DKICEEIRK

-211 AEEMASWTWN
+211 AEEMASWIWN
-221 YRKKHTLFEDEMI
+221 YRKKHALFEDEMI

-241 ILLIRIKIKKGEW
+241 ILLIRIKIRKGEW

-277 IYLLDLQ
+277 IYLLDIQ

-416 AQMRYSRMWYR
+416 EQMRCSRMSYR
-427 QLCNKLDIGSKVNQQ
+427 QLCNKLDMDSKVNQQ

-449 VQQKTTFQMQ
+449 VQQKMTFQRQ
-459 KLEKMEI
+459 QLEQIELKILELLKLTIVKYN
-466 KIQDLLNL
+466 DN
-474 TLTSNLQ
+474 
-481 HNEIG
+481 G
-486 RLCTRNEILL
+486 RIWTRNEVLL
-496 INLYTNILYEEKKT
+496 FNLYANILYENKKIDEA
-510 SLAIKIQK
+510 LVVQRKILNDFEQ
-518 KVLYEFERCEI
+518 YEV
-529 RKKYPSQAQAL
+529 RKKYISQAHTL
-540 LMANYSS
+540 LMENYAC
-547 MIGDTKDYKQA
+547 MLGDMKDYQNA
-558 LAINHLE
+558 LAINNLE
-565 IKNFLHGARAWG
+565 IKSFLNEARAWG
-577 IQLILY
+577 IELILY

-590 EETQNNIKPELSYQ
+590 EVKQNSVKTVTPYQ
-604 IAFENASLLAKLQ
+604 TAYNNAVLLAKLQ
-617 KDEVFLKFL
+617 KDDGFL
-626 YQRKDKYLN
+626 YFLYERKDKFQN

>member
-1 MMEYGKY
+1 M
-8 TLNQFI
+8 
-14 EQTRKNRKISQ
+14 
-25 EELTEG
+25 
-31 IIHVK
+31 
-36 TYRRLIGGEIET
+36 
-48 EKVIWDTLL
+48 
-57 ARMGVISL
+57 
-65 TYEGYISQSEYVQ
+65 
-78 YEALLELRKQSNLL
+78 
-92 IRAMYEKQSKYKI
+92 
-105 DKICEEIRE
+105 
-114 QIGKYKQTYSRK
+114 
-126 ETGLSNLENFFLGI
+126 
-140 VEGYCQKSEA
+140 
-150 LHYKKK
+150 
-156 GHDRSR
+156 
-162 YLENVWKMLHTK
+162 
-174 KIRLIIKSED
+174 
-184 RVALA
+184 
-189 PIELELL
+189 ELL

-211 AEEMASWTWN
+211 AEEMASWIWN

-416 AQMRYSRMWYR
+416 EQMRCSRMSYR
-427 QLCNKLDIGSKVNQQ
+427 QLCNKLDMDSKVNQQ

-449 VQQKTTFQMQ
+449 VQQKMTFQRQ
-459 KLEKMEI
+459 QLEQIELKILELLKLTIVKYN
-466 KIQDLLNL
+466 DN
-474 TLTSNLQ
+474 
-481 HNEIG
+481 G
-486 RLCTRNEILL
+486 RIWTRNEVLL
-496 INLYTNILYEEKKT
+496 FTKT
-510 SLAIKIQK
+510 SH
-518 KVLYEFERCEI
+518 
-529 RKKYPSQAQAL
+529 
-540 LMANYSS
+540 
-547 MIGDTKDYKQA
+547 T
-558 LAINHLE
+558 
-565 IKNFLHGARAWG
+565 
-577 IQLILY
+577 
-583 DVAWNLY
+583 
-590 EETQNNIKPELSYQ
+590 
-604 IAFENASLLAKLQ
+604 
-617 KDEVFLKFL
+617 
-626 YQRKDKYLN
+626 

>member
-1 MMEYGKY
+1 MMKYGKY

-65 TYEGYISQSEYVQ
+65 IYEGYISQSEYVQ

-105 DKICEEIRE
+105 DKICEEIRK

-211 AEEMASWTWN
+211 AEEMASWIWN
-221 YRKKHTLFEDEMI
+221 YRKKHALFEDEMI

-241 ILLIRIKIKKGEW
+241 ILLIRIKIRKGEW

-277 IYLLDLQ
+277 IYLLDIQ

-416 AQMRYSRMWYR
+416 EQMRCSRMSYR
-427 QLCNKLDIGSKVNQQ
+427 QLCNKLDMDSKVNQQ

-449 VQQKTTFQMQ
+449 VQQKMTFQRQ
-459 KLEKMEI
+459 QLEQIELKILELLKLTIVKYN
-466 KIQDLLNL
+466 DN
-474 TLTSNLQ
+474 
-481 HNEIG
+481 G
-486 RLCTRNEILL
+486 RIWTRNEVLL
-496 INLYTNILYEEKKT
+496 FNLYANILYENKKIDEA
-510 SLAIKIQK
+510 LVVQRKILNDFEQ
-518 KVLYEFERCEI
+518 YEV
-529 RKKYPSQAQAL
+529 RKKYISQAHTL
-540 LMANYSS
+540 LMENYAC
-547 MIGDTKDYKQA
+547 MLGDMKDYQNA
-558 LAINHLE
+558 LAINNLE
-565 IKNFLHGARAWG
+565 IKSFLNEARAWG
-577 IQLILY
+577 IELILY

-590 EETQNNIKPELSYQ
+590 EVKQNSVKTVTPHQTAYN
-604 IAFENASLLAKLQ
+604 NAVLLAKLQ
-617 KDEVFLKFL
+617 KDDGFL
-626 YQRKDKYLN
+626 YFLYERKDKFQN

>member
-1 MMEYGKY
+1 
-8 TLNQFI
+8 
-14 EQTRKNRKISQ
+14 
-25 EELTEG
+25 
-31 IIHVK
+31 
-36 TYRRLIGGEIET
+36 
-48 EKVIWDTLL
+48 
-57 ARMGVISL
+57 
-65 TYEGYISQSEYVQ
+65 
-78 YEALLELRKQSNLL
+78 
-92 IRAMYEKQSKYKI
+92 
-105 DKICEEIRE
+105 
-114 QIGKYKQTYSRK
+114 
-126 ETGLSNLENFFLGI
+126 
-140 VEGYCQKSEA
+140 
-150 LHYKKK
+150 
-156 GHDRSR
+156 
-162 YLENVWKMLHTK
+162 MLHTK

-184 RVALA
+184 RIAFA

-211 AEEMASWTWN
+211 AEELAFWIWN
-221 YRKKHTLFEDEMI
+221 YRKKQALFEDEMI

-267 VTEAQSFRGM
+267 VTETQSFCGM
-277 IYLLDLQ
+277 IYLLDIQ

-386 QNTEKEQLIL
+386 QNTEKEKLIL
-396 DTYDVDVMEQ
+396 DTFDIDVMEQ
-406 YFQCGKLEHQ
+406 YFQCGKLGYQ

-427 QLCNKLDIGSKVNQQ
+427 QLCNKLDMNSKINQQ

-449 VQQKTTFQMQ
+449 VQQKTTFQRQ
-459 KLEKMEI
+459 QLELMEVKIRNLLRLTVAENI
-466 KIQDLLNL
+466 KY
-474 TLTSNLQ
+474 
-481 HNEIG
+481 NEHE
-486 RLCTRNEILL
+486 RLWTRNEVLL
-496 INLYTNILYEEKKT
+496 FNMYANILYEEKKT
-510 SLAIKIQK
+510 SLAIELQREI
-518 KVLYEFERCEI
+518 LDEFEQYEI
-529 RKKYPSQAQAL
+529 RKKYPCQAQTL

-547 MIGDTKDYKQA
+547 MIGDIKNYPKA
-558 LAINHLE
+558 LAINHSE
-565 IKNFLHGARAWG
+565 IKCFLKNARAWG

-583 DVAWNLY
+583 DVAWNTY
-590 EETQNNIKPELSYQ
+590 EAKQNNAKSSLSYQ
-604 IAFENASLLAKLQ
+604 IAYRNALLLAKLQ

-626 YQRKDKYLN
+626 YQRKDKYQN